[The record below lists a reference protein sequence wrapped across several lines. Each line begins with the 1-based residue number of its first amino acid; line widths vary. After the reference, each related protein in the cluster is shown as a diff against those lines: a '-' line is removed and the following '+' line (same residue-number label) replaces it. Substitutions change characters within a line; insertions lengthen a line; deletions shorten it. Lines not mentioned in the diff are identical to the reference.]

1 MCDESVLVNTAIDVS
16 SRDVA
21 TDLTI
26 NTHYEYYSYQLHVCN
41 TSTVHVQCTGLLKQ

>member
-26 NTHYEYYSYQLHVCN
+26 NTHTMNVTPTSYMYVILVLYMYN
-41 TSTVHVQCTGLLKQ
+41 VQDY